1 MKELYR
7 FRQFLAEGIIKE
19 ELTWYVEDENEDVR
33 FQNDAYLKEV
43 GRKIKEIHPDIS
55 SEDLN
60 KIIIMTGEQ
69 YSREEDFHGDSIPSG
84 NFVKAA
90 VEIYQTDVLG
100 SEDDEDFD
108 EWAPE
113 NLDGDFP
120 KRSIF
125 AGWTQA
131 QYDAYQEEPRKYE
144 KYLGGGSFNL
154 AEGII
159 KENIDMAV
167 INSHDDYYDLYIGNK
182 AEHDAADEEEQ
193 FSDEYMI
200 DLKPGMYQMIYWN
213 DEGPDYMNFDNKL
226 EYVKET
232 ISGFWGEDYF
242 IEEFGIEDLMDAA
255 GDNWGSAFDKH
266 LEDNLDMYYEK
277 LNEFINNSYP
287 DGDSASGV
295 VLLVNGKV
303 VAGEATEL

>member
-7 FRQFLAEGIIKE
+7 FRQFLTEGVIKE
-19 ELTWYVEDENEDVR
+19 ELTCYVEDENEDVR

-84 NFVKAA
+84 NFVEAA
-90 VEIYQTDVLG
+90 VEIYQTDILG
-100 SEDDEDFD
+100 SDGDDDKDFD
-108 EWAPE
+108 KWAPE

-120 KRSIF
+120 KDSIF

-154 AEGII
+154 AEGVI
-159 KENIDMAV
+159 KENIDFPELEDEFEGAMDAMV
-167 INSHDDYYDLYIGNK
+167 VEPEVYLQDIIDASTEEIVSDDYYEIMNAVEQGVYSK
-182 AEHDAADEEEQ
+182 DEAV
-193 FSDEYMI
+193 
-200 DLKPGMYQMIYWN
+200 
-213 DEGPDYMNFDNKL
+213 KL
-226 EYVKET
+226 AK
-232 ISGFWGEDYF
+232 SW
-242 IEEFGIEDLMDAA
+242 A
-255 GDNWGSAFDKH
+255 K
-266 LEDNLDMYYEK
+266 EK
-277 LNEFINNSYP
+277 LSTLSEGLFSKKP
-287 DGDSASGV
+287 
-295 VLLVNGKV
+295 K
-303 VAGEATEL
+303 